1 MSRRLPEGVDTSVPN
16 VARMYDY
23 YLGGKDNFAADR
35 AAAAEV
41 MRLVPETRAEALSNR
56 AFLRVA
62 ARYLTARAGISQFLD
77 IGTGLPT
84 RGALH
89 EVAAETCAD
98 ARVAYTDYDP
108 VVVQHA
114 QALLASA
121 GRSIAVQADL
131 RDPAAL
137 LASPEIR
144 SHLDFARPVGVFLLA
159 VLHFVADEDNPAG
172 IIATLR
178 DALAPGSYLV
188 ISHIVPGRVRNRE
201 VDSGVAARVHE
212 IYGQS
217 TGRLHPRTPEQ
228 VAGLLDG
235 FELIKPEALAAY
247 AKFPDHGGTVST
259 SPVGWRTLARKP
271 LPAGAARTMAA
282 PGAHRRCH
290 LVFMTSA
297 MPGPGTGRH
306 CAWHRPRSR

>member
-1 MSRRLPEGVDTSVPN
+1 MSRRLPEGVDASVPN

-35 AAAAEV
+35 AAAEEI

-62 ARYLTARAGISQFLD
+62 VRYLTAQAGISQFLD

-84 RGALH
+84 QGALH

-98 ARVAYTDYDP
+98 ARVAYADYDP
-108 VVVQHA
+108 VVVMHA
-114 QALLASA
+114 QAVLASA
-121 GRSIAVQADL
+121 GRSIAVRADL

-144 SHLDFARPVGVFLLA
+144 NHLDFTRPAGVFLLA
-159 VLHFVADEDNPAG
+159 VLHFIADEDNPAG

-188 ISHIVPGRVRNRE
+188 ISHIVPGRVRNRQ
-201 VDSGVAARVHE
+201 VDSHVAARIHE
-212 IYGQS
+212 IYGQA
-217 TGRLHPRTPEQ
+217 TERLHPRTPEQ
-228 VAGLLDG
+228 VTGLLDG

-247 AKFPDHGGTVST
+247 AQFPDHGGTASA
-259 SPVGWRTLARKP
+259 SPVGWRVLARKP
-271 LPAGAARTMAA
+271 LRTARPSGTCARPAVPGAALPPRT
-282 PGAHRRCH
+282 
-290 LVFMTSA
+290 TD
-297 MPGPGTGRH
+297 
-306 CAWHRPRSR
+306 RPVP